1 MRALRCSALLVL
13 SLLVLLAL
21 PAEASAAPAR
31 PKSVE
36 ITTVPPTPGARFT
49 FDGVPLVTDAKGVAR
64 TSVLPSA
71 QPHSIALTTPSVH
84 TADVTSDF
92 VRWHGSGDSDQGY
105 QPVLGNVRIEHNV
118 KLRVAFRENR
128 TLRFSFVDQAHHPV
142 DPTRVSSIT
151 LRNDTNQTQKLGA
164 LDAVALTAVRPSV
177 GAGELVARNVTYSVQ
192 SVLIDGAN
200 VVNIGEQRFRPSD
213 AGPQLQVVVLL
224 RTAHFRVRD
233 RLLGNPVAT
242 TVHLTY
248 PDGRRAD
255 LQADAQGEITM
266 ADLARGDYT
275 VSAAGQ
281 AYTLDQ
287 DLALS
292 RSQFVDIPV
301 LSYTDATIIG
311 AFLLLGL
318 VAVVGVGRWRSAQL
332 RVDRPRIA
340 ATTPVATVVDEPA
353 GAVVAEPV
361 PLDRVDS
368 R

>member
-1 MRALRCSALLVL
+1 MRVLRCSALLVL
-13 SLLVLLAL
+13 SLLALLTL
-21 PAEASAAPAR
+21 PAEASAASAK

-49 FDGVPLVTDAKGVAR
+49 FDGVPLVTDAKGIAR
-64 TSVLPSA
+64 TSVPPSPK
-71 QPHSIALTTPSVH
+71 PHSIELTNPSVH
-84 TADVTSDF
+84 TAEVRSDF

-105 QPVLGNVRIEHNV
+105 QPVLGNVRVDHNV

-128 TLRFSFVDQAHHPV
+128 ILRFAFVDQAHHPI

-151 LRNDTNQTQKLGA
+151 LRNDTNQTQKLAAG
-164 LDAVALTAVRPSV
+164 DAVSLTAVRPSA
-177 GAGELVARNVTYSVQ
+177 GAGQLVARNVTYSVQ

-200 VVNIGEQRFRPSD
+200 VVNIGEQRFRPNE
-213 AGPQLQVVVLL
+213 AGPQLEVVVLL

-233 RLLGNPVAT
+233 RLLGSPVAT

-255 LQADAQGEITM
+255 LQTDAQGEITM
-266 ADLARGDYT
+266 TDLARGDYT

-301 LSYTDATIIG
+301 LSHTDATIIG

-318 VAVVGVGRWRSAQL
+318 VGVLGVGRWRSRQL
-332 RVDRPRIA
+332 RMDPSRIA
-340 ATTPVATVVDEPA
+340 ASALAATPEEEPA
-353 GAVVAEPV
+353 GDVVAEPV